1 MTEETYLGDLN
12 RNSGDKFHTGWDGSS
27 EVTDLKPNLMPVATQ
42 EFRQDQAG
50 SKYGLQIWNLFIERR
65 YVRQL
70 LERKMGQVG
79 KEKEARWSWQMNCWA
94 EDTIA
99 LVG

>member
-1 MTEETYLGDLN
+1 M
-12 RNSGDKFHTGWDGSS
+12 
-27 EVTDLKPNLMPVATQ
+27 TDLKPSLMPVATQ

-50 SKYGLQIWNLFIERR
+50 SKAGLQIRNLFVERIHA
-65 YVRQL
+65 RQL

-94 EDTIA
+94 EDTMA
-99 LVG
+99 PVG